1 MHFSF
6 IDKNVNLPMNV
17 FLVIG
22 NIINLIYNLPQIIKT
37 IKTKSTKDFSGW
49 FISLRIVSNVIW
61 IAYAI
66 EINSFLMLINTI
78 VTIISSIIIGSYM
91 IKDIYNEWKLKNYK
105 DLINNNDID
114 EELVIDENKFNK
126 ENKLA
131 EYIVDVDIDMST
143 KTVTY

>member
-49 FISLRIVSNVIW
+49 FISLRIVGNVIW

-78 VTIISSIIIGSYM
+78 VTIISSIIIGSYI

-105 DLINNNDID
+105 EFTNNNDFD

-126 ENKLA
+126 QNNIA
-131 EYIVDVDIDMST
+131 EYVVDVDIDIDMST
-143 KTVTY
+143 KQ